1 MTILL
6 GCALA
11 LASAAPQADLSL
23 DDRLKPPISIEASV
37 KTMKE
42 VLDDLAQRTGVALK
56 VQDDL
61 REDLITLYAKERPA
75 HEVLARIALH
85 FGWEWRKA
93 DDGYTLA
100 QSAESAAQE
109 KRELEQLI
117 LEPFQRAKKTAQ
129 ERLQA
134 STPEALAKLRAEL
147 AELQKKIAEMPDDKS
162 EEDYR
167 IWNRLMELSEQVSPG
182 ARLEALFLAQM
193 STRDAL
199 DLERLGKLV
208 YSTHPTA
215 LQRPMPS
222 AVTEQ
227 LPALVQEIAQFND
240 VLFDDMEMPE
250 APEANRKFD
259 PQAVRAVRAVVR
271 RTGRGF
277 FYLMQQP
284 GPNVSFQFLSGNGT
298 ILHSE
303 EPGLFGYAAGM
314 FDEEPDAAEAE
325 PKPQRPEGLPARFE
339 EAWSAPDTVKKF
351 VLASSGEDEFV
362 MVDMLKNLFG
372 SSEPLQMFGD
382 VMVEFAKAMDVCY
395 ISDAYDTH
403 AMGGFGAFG
412 VSADSPASFLDS
424 MARSMAAGWS
434 YSGPWITVRTSPYA
448 LARATTVPRSVL
460 KRLLGEKER
469 LGGIT
474 FDSFSSA
481 LLRLTDRQA
490 TSPAI
495 MFAMFSLGTLMEG
508 GFDLPG
514 ISFCRMWGS
523 LSPTLKEALKQ
534 GRTIT
539 RDLLP
544 TEARGHLDRYLYLVE
559 DEPLQLSLYMEDI
572 FSSTMESAMKD
583 MFSEGEQPDD
593 EFTQRFPAGIPS
605 GSEIRLQHGV
615 RQGLEV
621 QLAFGGQPAFSFAM
635 SPEAYGFA
643 EAFGQDDSVAL
654 AGFRAATLEAYTF
667 EIALSPNDIFTVRA
681 GGATSDPKAE
691 FGPFD
696 SLPEEL
702 RRQME
707 QAKERARKRFSDPP
721 PPGG

>member
-23 DDRLKPPISIEASV
+23 DDRLKPPVTIEASF

-42 VLDDLAQRTGVALK
+42 VLDDLAQRTGVALGI
-56 VQDDL
+56 QDDL

-85 FGWEWRKA
+85 FGWEWRKT
-93 DDGYTLA
+93 DEGYTLA
-100 QSAESAAQE
+100 QSAEAAAQE
-109 KRELEQLI
+109 RRELEQLI
-117 LEPFQRAKKTAQ
+117 LEPFQQAKKAAL
-129 ERLQA
+129 ERLQT

-147 AELQKKIAEMPDDKS
+147 AELQKKIAEMPDDES
-162 EEDYR
+162 EESYR
-167 IWNRLMELSEQVSPG
+167 LWNRLMDLSEQVSPG
-182 ARLEALFLAQM
+182 TRLEALLVAQM

-215 LQRPMPS
+215 LQRPMPRT
-222 AVTEQ
+222 VIDQ
-227 LPALVQEIAQFND
+227 LPALIQEIAQFND
-240 VLFDDMEMPE
+240 AIFDDVEMPD
-250 APEANRKFD
+250 APEGAPRFD
-259 PQAVRAVRAVVR
+259 PQAVRAVRAVVKR
-271 RTGRGF
+271 AGGGF
-277 FYLMQQP
+277 IFLMRQP
-284 GPNVSFQFLSGNGT
+284 GPDVSFQFLSGNGT
-298 ILHSE
+298 ILHRE
-303 EPGLFGYAAGM
+303 EQGLFGYAFDM
-314 FDEEPDAAEAE
+314 FGEEPDAAEA
-325 PKPQRPEGLPARFE
+325 KPERPEGLPARFE
-339 EAWSAPDTVKKF
+339 EAWSAPESVKKF
-351 VLASSGEDEFV
+351 VLASSGEDDFV

-372 SSEPLQMFGD
+372 SSEPLQLFGD
-382 VMVEFAKAMDVCY
+382 VMVEFAKAMDVCF
-395 ISDAYDTH
+395 ISDAYDAH
-403 AMGGFGAFG
+403 AMGGFGTFG
-412 VSADSPASFLDS
+412 VSADSPALFLDS
-424 MARSMAAGWS
+424 MARSMGAGWS
-434 YSGPWITVRTSPYA
+434 YAGPWITVRTSPYA

-460 KRLLGEKER
+460 KRLLEEKER

-481 LLRLTDRQA
+481 ILRLTDRQA

-495 MFAMFSLGTLMEG
+495 MFAMFSPGTSLEG
-508 GFDLPG
+508 GLDLPG

-534 GRTIT
+534 GRTVT

-544 TEARGHLDRYLYLVE
+544 NDARGHLDRYLYLVE
-559 DEPLQLSLYMEDI
+559 DEPLVLNLYMDDF
-572 FSSTMESAMKD
+572 FSAVMQSAMED
-583 MFSEGEQPDD
+583 MFSEGERPDD

-615 RQGLEV
+615 RPGVEA

-643 EAFGQDDSVAL
+643 EVFEGDDSVAL
-654 AGFRAATLEAYTF
+654 SGFRAATLEAYSF
-667 EIALSPNDIFTVRA
+667 EIALTPNDIFTVKA

-702 RRQME
+702 RRQMQ
-707 QAKERARKRFSDPP
+707 QARERARRRFSDPP